1 MDEWSGAENLMTNI
15 LVLLGK
21 TLTCVV
27 CLLLLGALMHYL
39 GHFQNLEGRE
49 TNLAANE
56 SRLSC
61 QVGICVER
69 ELPISCSRRNRRHER
84 NTPELRIVLVG
95 KTGAGKSAAGNT
107 ILGQKKFKSTVSLTS
122 TTKTCEKKETVIDG
136 RKIVVV
142 DTPGFFDTSVT
153 PAETSKEV
161 EKCVKWCYPG
171 PHAIIQVMQ
180 VGRFTKEEKMVA
192 QVIQGIFS
200 FEAKDYMIIL
210 FTRKEDLKRKTLETF
225 LSEGDASFQE
235 QIEKCGG
242 RCLAFSNEAEGL
254 EREEQVKELLGM
266 IDDMLEKNI
275 KAPHYTEKMLV
286 SDQKRIED
294 YQRLQRENREL
305 RREKEENEKWLEGN
319 KSWCNIL

>member
-1 MDEWSGAENLMTNI
+1 MAEW
-15 LVLLGK
+15 
-21 TLTCVV
+21 
-27 CLLLLGALMHYL
+27 
-39 GHFQNLEGRE
+39 
-49 TNLAANE
+49 NE
-56 SRLSC
+56 D
-61 QVGICVER
+61 
-69 ELPISCSRRNRRHER
+69 
-84 NTPELRIVLVG
+84 TELRIVLVG

-107 ILGQKKFKSTVSLTS
+107 ILGQKKFMSTVSPTS
-122 TTKTCEKKETVIDG
+122 TTKTCEKKETVIGG

-142 DTPGFFDTSVT
+142 DTPGFFEINAKTEEV
-153 PAETSKEV
+153 SKEV

-171 PHAIIQVMQ
+171 PHAIIQVMA
-180 VGRFTKEEKMVA
+180 VGRFTQEEKMVA

-210 FTRKEDLKRKTLETF
+210 FTRKDDLEGKTLETF
-225 LSEGDASFQE
+225 LSEGDASLRE

-242 RCLAFSNEAEGL
+242 RYLAFNNRAEGL
-254 EREEQVKELLGM
+254 KREEQVKELLGM

-305 RREKEENEKWLEGN
+305 RREKEENEKRLEGN